1 MQEIVT
7 LRYVLIRNNEMYHP
21 RDSCPGPFVN
31 DSLKVVCMFK
41 ARASLKSLS
50 LFCRSLST
58 MLESGVSITKAF
70 QLAGKKMGNP
80 RMQHAVR
87 EITVELKSGNDV
99 TSAMQKQGDFFPE
112 LLVNMI
118 SVAEQSGGLPEVLK
132 SLADHYEQLLQMRK
146 NFVRLIAWPVFQFVV
161 AILVIALMIL
171 VLGLIASGQ
180 VNQPIDVLGLGL
192 SGPSGAMIWLTCTFG
207 AIFALFVVYQLLDRL
222 FGGKRYFHRLF
233 LKIPVVGGCMRSFAI
248 ARFSW
253 AFALTQQAG
262 MNILDSLEASLKATG
277 NGAFIAAI
285 PQVNAAVNDGDH
297 LTEALAE
304 TRLFTDEYIHMVD
317 VGETSGTVP
326 ETLERLSPR
335 FQEDAQRS
343 LAALAAV
350 LGWLIWALVAAFII
364 FVVFRI
370 AFWYLGILNDA
381 LQQV

>member
-1 MQEIVT
+1 
-7 LRYVLIRNNEMYHP
+7 
-21 RDSCPGPFVN
+21 
-31 DSLKVVCMFK
+31 
-41 ARASLKSLS
+41 
-50 LFCRSLST
+50 
-58 MLESGVSITKAF
+58 MLESGVSITKSF
-70 QLAGKKMGNP
+70 ELASKKMGDH
-80 RMQHAVR
+80 RLQESVR

-99 TSAMQKQGDFFPE
+99 TSAMRKQGMFYPE

-132 SLADHYEQLLQMRK
+132 ALADHYDHLLQMRK

-171 VLGLIASGQ
+171 ILGLIAGGQ
-180 VNQPIDVLGLGL
+180 GGKPIDVLGLGL
-192 SGPSGAMIWLTCTFG
+192 AGPSGAIIWLTCTFG
-207 AIFALFVVYQLLDRL
+207 SIFVLFVAYQILDRML
-222 FGGKRYFHRLF
+222 GGKRYFHRLF

-262 MNILDSLEASLKATG
+262 MNILDSLDASLKATG
-277 NGAFIAAI
+277 NGAFIAEI
-285 PQVNAAVNDGDH
+285 PQVNGVINDGD
-297 LTEALAE
+297 TG
-304 TRLFTDEYIHMVD
+304 LFTEEYIHMVD

-326 ETLERLSPR
+326 ETLQRLSPR

-343 LAALAAV
+343 LATLAAV

-370 AFWYLGILNDA
+370 AFWYLGIINDA
-381 LQQV
+381 LKQV